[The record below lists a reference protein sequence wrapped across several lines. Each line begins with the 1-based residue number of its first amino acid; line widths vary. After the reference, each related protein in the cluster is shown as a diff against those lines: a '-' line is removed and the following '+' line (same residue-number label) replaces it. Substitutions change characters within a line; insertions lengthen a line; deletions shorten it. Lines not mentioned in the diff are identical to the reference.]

1 MKLRKKI
8 VNGILGK
15 KRYQSLFEYLFNLS
29 LKGMNYGNGGDFY
42 ESGELSV
49 LTYINE
55 KFSSEKSLT
64 LFDVGGNVG
73 NYSKVLSEVFTKKAI
88 IHSFEPSKKTFILF
102 LETTNKISNIIPNNF
117 GMSDSEN
124 SQLLYTNKDG
134 SGLASVY
141 KRKLEHFG
149 ISMDKSEEIKLSTLD
164 IYCKMN
170 DIDRINFL
178 KIDIEGHELNALYG
192 AIELIKNKKIDY
204 IQFEFGGT
212 NIDSKTYFRDF
223 YYLLNDNYKIYRIL
237 KDGLFEIATY
247 KETYEIFSAINY
259 LAIKKQ

>member
-1 MKLRKKI
+1 
-8 VNGILGK
+8 
-15 KRYQSLFEYLFNLS
+15 
-29 LKGMNYGNGGDFY
+29 
-42 ESGELSV
+42 
-49 LTYINE
+49 
-55 KFSSEKSLT
+55 
-64 LFDVGGNVG
+64 
-73 NYSKVLSEVFTKKAI
+73 
-88 IHSFEPSKKTFILF
+88 
-102 LETTNKISNIIPNNF
+102 
-117 GMSDSEN
+117 MSDSEN

-141 KRKLEHFG
+141 KRKLDHFG